1 MRGLTITT
9 PFPTAK
15 LTTLARLKSVLGVTS
30 TTDDAVM
37 TNAIGRASAAAEKYC
52 GRTFVRQTYTELGP
66 AFGGIEFLTKEA
78 PVVALGT
85 VTFNSN
91 TLTDVTVGDKQQG
104 VLYRKNGFDWTA
116 QSFGGLAGGG
126 KLWDVGTPIV
136 GQEEPLWSVG
146 YTAGFIPAGYDRES
160 VPKLYAHSTDNS
172 FNDSSSGFAPVSSFL
187 KAGNVIETSGFAKTA
202 NNGRFVVSGTPT
214 STKIVVTATLVTGDT
229 TTSTGT
235 TGRTVSVQD
244 LPLDVEQAVLETAK
258 TYYQQR
264 KTDSAVVEK
273 QLGMARLRFSEQGG
287 AGEPGL
293 PPRAIGLLR
302 PWVRG
307 V

>member
-146 YTAGFIPAGYDRES
+146 YTAGFIPAGYDDTGG
-160 VPKLYAHSTDNS
+160 KLKVLSADNS
-172 FNDSSSGFAPVSSFL
+172 FNDTDSGWSSVYGFL
-187 KAGNVIETSGFAKTA
+187 KAGDIIETSGFTNGA
-202 NNGRFVVSGTPT
+202 NNGRHVITGTPT
-214 STKIVVTATLVTGDT
+214 SVKIA
-229 TTSTGT
+229 TTSTLT
-235 TGRTVSVQD
+235 AEATSTGRTVSVQD

-273 QLGMARLRFSEQGG
+273 QMGMARLRFSEQGG

-302 PWVRG
+302 PWVRS

>member
-30 TTDDAVM
+30 TTDDTVM

-146 YTAGFIPAGYDRES
+146 YTAGFIPAGYD
-160 VPKLYAHSTDNS
+160 VTAGTLKVLATDDS
-172 FNDSSSGFAPVSSFL
+172 FNDTDSGWSSVYGFL
-187 KAGNVIETSGFAKTA
+187 KAGDIIETSGFTNGA
-202 NNGRFVVSGTPT
+202 NNGRHVITGTPT
-214 STKIVVTATLVTGDT
+214 AVKIA
-229 TTSTGT
+229 TTSTLT
-235 TGRTVSVQD
+235 AEATSTGRTVSVQD

-273 QLGMARLRFSEQGG
+273 QMGMARLRFSEQGG

-302 PWVRG
+302 PWVRS